1 MTSSDAAFLAS
12 YPELPALLAAFT
24 HAVLRD
30 KPSDLALYARDH
42 FARAYEASRSLADAP
57 P

>member
-30 KPSDLALYARDH
+30 KPADLALYARDH